1 MTLEEMVLRL
11 QQIQET
17 LQSTK
22 VGIDKSLSL
31 LEEAKNL
38 EKDIKER
45 LEKVE
50 KRIND
55 IEE

>member
-17 LQSTK
+17 LQNTK